1 MEIQLSST
9 ILRRTADDLNAFVE
23 ALEYLDNGIN
33 KVQGDI
39 GLYWQSEYTDLYLEY
54 LMAVRDKVKNLLAE
68 STDIQRELKR
78 TADRVEET
86 ERKVQQVVNNIVRN
100 LSDSTGL
107 PTAVAGVAAAQDAI
121 SKNE

>member
-9 ILRRTADDLNAFVE
+9 TLRRTADDLNALIE

-54 LMAVRDKVKNLLAE
+54 LMTVRGKVNNLLTE
-68 STDIQRELKR
+68 SIDIQRELKR
-78 TADRVEET
+78 TANRVEET
-86 ERKVQQVVNNIVRN
+86 ERKVQQVVNNIAGN
-100 LSDSTGL
+100 ISDSTGL
-107 PTAVAGVAAAQDAI
+107 PAVAAGVATAQDAI